1 MVRCTECSKVKPLLD
16 TYTTSGGGKFTT
28 KEYPCGTDY
37 SIREISPSEGYLLDE
52 TVYPVGAEPGNFTL
66 EHNSI
71 PMTATEDV
79 VLGSIAITKHTD
91 QPAIPEQDAPA
102 PETESPTEEETTVPE
117 EQQTESAEEVPV
129 SSTPENGA
137 VSESGSEP
145 SSQPEEN
152 EVAIE
157 NQAGEA
163 APPRKTT
170 LCRNQ
175 LTLTSLMHPMRKQ
188 KLCR

>member
-1 MVRCTECSKVKPLLD
+1 MAEGLLLCKPAGVSSLFILPFPGIPKPQNP
-16 TYTTSGGGKFTT
+16 YTTSGGGKFTT

-102 PETESPTEEETTVPE
+102 PETESPTEEEAIFFVNIS
-117 EQQTESAEEVPV
+117 QSIQTRTFYLSVKR
-129 SSTPENGA
+129 SGLLFCSTRLH
-137 VSESGSEP
+137 SC
-145 SSQPEEN
+145 
-152 EVAIE
+152 
-157 NQAGEA
+157 
-163 APPRKTT
+163 T
-170 LCRNQ
+170 
-175 LTLTSLMHPMRKQ
+175 
-188 KLCR
+188 